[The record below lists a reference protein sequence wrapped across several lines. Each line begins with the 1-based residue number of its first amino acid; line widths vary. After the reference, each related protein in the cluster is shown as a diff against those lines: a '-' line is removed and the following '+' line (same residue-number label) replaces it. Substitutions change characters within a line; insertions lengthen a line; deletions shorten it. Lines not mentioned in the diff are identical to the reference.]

1 MRLGE
6 PVAPGV
12 GDLDAEGAGDHVERE
27 PEVPSRDAAVG
38 RRVDGQLGD
47 DLAGRI
53 HGQAPG
59 TQLGCPE
66 APGLVGAAWRGGEL
80 HAEVADGG
88 GRFGGSLIHVTQRGR
103 SCVPWN
109 VTLCVRTVTVRWLSG
124 AVGAVPT
131 VGTGRA
137 PRASRTVPR
146 ERCGMTA
153 VEAGA
158 GRLKEEADEPGWE
171 VDPDDEWGVAVITTV
186 GRQLKLRREAAGL
199 RAAEFGRIV
208 GYGEDMVYKIEGG
221 KRIPRQEFL
230 DKADEVLNAGG
241 LIAAAWEDVKKVR
254 YPKKVRALGKLEAAA
269 VEIAVYQSNSIN
281 GLLQT
286 PEHARAV
293 IGAAQPPYSPDDV
306 ERMVAARIA
315 RRTVFERDPAPALSF
330 VLEEGVMRR
339 PIGGTMVWRQQLERL
354 LEVGRLHN
362 VVLQVMPTNC
372 ETHSGTDGTIEL
384 LKFADGTAVG
394 RADGEFNGRPTT
406 DPKQLRILELQYG
419 TIRAQALSPRES
431 LAFIEHLLG
440 ET

>member
-1 MRLGE
+1 
-6 PVAPGV
+6 
-12 GDLDAEGAGDHVERE
+12 
-27 PEVPSRDAAVG
+27 
-38 RRVDGQLGD
+38 
-47 DLAGRI
+47 
-53 HGQAPG
+53 
-59 TQLGCPE
+59 
-66 APGLVGAAWRGGEL
+66 
-80 HAEVADGG
+80 
-88 GRFGGSLIHVTQRGR
+88 
-103 SCVPWN
+103 
-109 VTLCVRTVTVRWLSG
+109 
-124 AVGAVPT
+124 
-131 VGTGRA
+131 
-137 PRASRTVPR
+137 
-146 ERCGMTA
+146 MTA
-153 VEAGA
+153 VEAEA

-186 GRQLKLRREAAGL
+186 GRQLKLRREAAGM
-199 RAAEFGRIV
+199 RAAEFGRVV
-208 GYGEDMVYKIEGG
+208 GYGEDMIYKIEGG

-230 DKADEVLNAGG
+230 DKADEILNAGG

-254 YPKKVRALGKLEAAA
+254 YPKKVRELGKLEAKA

-362 VVLQVMPTNC
+362 VVLQVMPMNC

-394 RADGEFNGRPTT
+394 RADGEFNGRPTS

-431 LAFIEHLLG
+431 LAFIEQLLG